1 MDLKKQYI
9 TRQRRALLAFLS
21 QRQEQ
26 LFSAEEL
33 MLALGQQGENVGL
46 ATVYRNLDKMVSQ
59 DMLAR
64 IIPSDGSGAKY
75 EYLETRALPDSHYHM
90 VCEECGRILHIN
102 CSRLA
107 QLADHIES
115 DHDFVLDSR
124 RTILYG
130 RCRQC
135 AKKPQ

>member
-21 QRQEQ
+21 QRPEQ

-102 CSRLA
+102 SSRLA